1 MILDSD
7 NNIVENIN
15 AELYRPIKKP
25 VLDYYSYIG
34 GLPNMTFQEWIDNVP
49 YCIFEELVLRMIE
62 LIQET
67 RGHSG
72 EYIPAIK
79 FSDHIL
85 NYIISVSDPY
95 PYGSN
100 PEISIDFVLCDREQ
114 GLRDANHRKNLM
126 IEQMKYYNTYR
137 KNKWSIFLDKHTIA
151 RFMYDFMKAVKD
163 NIILQEYAWLW

>member
-15 AELYRPIKKP
+15 AELYRPKQKP
-25 VLDYYSYIG
+25 ISEIDSYISD
-34 GLPNMTFQEWIDNVP
+34 LPNMTFREWIDNVP
-49 YCIFEELVLRMIE
+49 CGVFEEYVLRDVE
-62 LIQET
+62 LIQEMKG
-67 RGHSG
+67 RIG
-72 EYIPAIK
+72 EYLPAIR
-79 FSDHIL
+79 FSDYVL
-85 NYIISVSDPY
+85 NFTISVSDPW

-100 PEISIDFVLCDREQ
+100 PEISIDFVLCNQ
-114 GLRDANHRKNLM
+114 GLRDANHRKDLM